1 MEPVVSGMLGTRSG
15 FLESM
20 FQVHQMLALVRR
32 WYVIIF
38 CSTLK
43 SFGHRTHWKFLLGKS
58 NFTSSNVASTSNA
71 SQSHQILCC
80 AYNANGTIF
89 VTGSSDSNARVC
101 VKLSTLVIL
110 LGNAETAGNGIWFWF
125 AC

>member
-1 MEPVVSGMLGTRSG
+1 MVHHHILFNVKIYLVIGSLEVS
-15 FLESM
+15 
-20 FQVHQMLALVRR
+20 
-32 WYVIIF
+32 
-38 CSTLK
+38 
-43 SFGHRTHWKFLLGKS
+43 LLGES
-58 NFTSSNVASTSNA
+58 TFTSSNTGSTSNA

-110 LGNAETAGNGIWFWF
+110 LSNAETVGYVVFVYF
-125 AC
+125 